1 MEEAAHTPP
10 DYSQAIY
17 FLKQTVGNACGS
29 IAVIHSIANNLE
41 KFQLDCILLI
51 KFSYE
56 IFYLSIFLV
65 HKPLAQFLETT
76 KLMTPEQRAEHLK
89 HAMDMAA
96 ANDAI
101 AEEGESRV
109 RILTKILF
117 IYIYNKIG
125 HRSR

>member
-1 MEEAAHTPP
+1 M
-10 DYSQAIY
+10 
-17 FLKQTVGNACGS
+17 F
-29 IAVIHSIANNLE
+29 
-41 KFQLDCILLI
+41 
-51 KFSYE
+51 
-56 IFYLSIFLV
+56 FLV

-109 RILTKILF
+109 RILIKILF